1 MTETTMYWITR
12 LDGIRSL
19 LSGSGVLCGV
29 VSTVGALFWAIAASV
44 RKANEQYNRDDHVDR
59 DWAQANAVE
68 KTAKPF
74 AIWGLALSTAFSVA
88 HVFIPTTRE
97 MVAIK
102 VVPAIASPE
111 MCEKLKD
118 VSRDFVDVAADW
130 LKDVKGFDKKGKL
143 K

>member
-1 MTETTMYWITR
+1 MNETTMYWITR

-19 LSGSGVLCGV
+19 LSGLDVLCSV
-29 VSTVGALFWAIAASV
+29 VLVASGLFWIVAASI
-44 RKANEQYNRDDHVDR
+44 RKVNEPYNRDGHIDS
-59 DWAQANAVE
+59 DWANANAIV
-68 KTAKPF
+68 KSSKPL
-74 AIWGLALSTAFSVA
+74 AIWGLVLSIAFSVA
-88 HVFIPTTRE
+88 HVLIPTTRE

-118 VSRDFVDVAADW
+118 VSKDFVDVAASW
-130 LKDVKGFDKKGKL
+130 LKDVKGEIKEGKR